1 MIRVRNE
8 HTALQTG
15 ELLPLYAEGDVMAFA
30 RLVRGGRD
38 VFGEPAKDWY
48 FISLFS
54 GASEEDRHAAGLA
67 TSRTASLPIPSSE
80 GRASRSRTA

>member
-38 VFGEPAKDWY
+38 VFGEPAKD
-48 FISLFS
+48 
-54 GASEEDRHAAGLA
+54 E
-67 TSRTASLPIPSSE
+67 
-80 GRASRSRTA
+80 